1 MDAPAPGGNSLLN
14 RVIVAIIFIPLIV
27 WLFWTGGYPF
37 FIFLAVITAFGQ
49 WELFRMFEQ
58 HLRFPHRVVGF
69 TAGML
74 IILSAF
80 FGYMVYITGIIVIS
94 LVCSCIIEIVS
105 GEVHRLET
113 IVLSLFA
120 TVYPSCFNVFLVRL
134 SGYRYDEHFSFG
146 RYVLLYVLLVIW
158 IFDTASYFFGKKF
171 GKHPFFPSVSPKK
184 TLEGFFGGVFCVVI
198 LGIAAAIFAGKPYFY
213 HVFVLTILTALAGQA
228 GDLAANRGTRVRR

>member
-1 MDAPAPGGNSLLN
+1 
-14 RVIVAIIFIPLIV
+14 
-27 WLFWTGGYPF
+27 
-37 FIFLAVITAFGQ
+37 
-49 WELFRMFEQ
+49 
-58 HLRFPHRVVGF
+58 
-69 TAGML
+69 
-74 IILSAF
+74 
-80 FGYMVYITGIIVIS
+80 
-94 LVCSCIIEIVS
+94 VCSCIIEIVS

-228 GDLAANRGTRVRR
+228 GDLAESVIKRDRGVKDSSHIIPGHGGVLDRFDSLFFAAPVVYVYLFAVFRLCGGHS